1 MVVIYNMN
9 LKEKD
14 KKLKQV
20 KERVIKCKNC
30 SLYKTRKLPVIG
42 QGNHNASILFIGEAP
57 GKNEDATG
65 VPFCGRAGNILTKL
79 LEHINLKREDIYI
92 CNILKCRPP
101 SNRNPLAK
109 EIKVCSTYLKEQIKI
124 IKPRVIC
131 TLGNFATKF
140 IFANWG
146 LEDKIQGISRIH
158 GQVSDVPVEHKEKG
172 ADKIIALYHPAV
184 ATYNAKMKQTLKK
197 DFEILKKF
205 K

>member
-101 SNRNPLAK
+101 INRDPKPL
-109 EIKVCSTYLKEQIKI
+109 EIKKCTPYLEDQIKI
-124 IKPRVIC
+124 IKPKVIC
-131 TLGNFATKF
+131 SLGRFAMAFLMDKY
-140 IFANWG
+140 G
-146 LEDKIQGISRIH
+146 LGQKIKPIGKVHGSEYKIQVFSN
-158 GQVSDVPVEHKEKG
+158 E
-172 ADKIIALYHPAV
+172 IIFIPFYHPAV
-184 ATYNAKMKQTLKK
+184 AAYNPNMKDILKK
-197 DFEILKKF
+197 DFKLLEKYE
-205 K
+205 

>member
-1 MVVIYNMN
+1 MKKNKELKKIKDSVIACQRC
-9 LKEKD
+9 LLSKQRKD
-14 KKLKQV
+14 
-20 KERVIKCKNC
+20 NN
-30 SLYKTRKLPVIG
+30 YFPVIG
-42 QGNHNASILFIGEAP
+42 QGDHSADILFCGEAP
-57 GKNEDATG
+57 GRNEALTG
-65 VPFCGRAGNILTKL
+65 RPFCGASGKILDELLAHAGI
-79 LEHINLKREDIYI
+79 KRQDIYI
-92 CNILKCRPP
+92 TNILKCRPP
-101 SNRNPLAK
+101 SNRNPQAK

>member
-1 MVVIYNMN
+1 MKKNKELKKIKDSVIACQRC
-9 LKEKD
+9 LLSKQRKD
-14 KKLKQV
+14 
-20 KERVIKCKNC
+20 NN
-30 SLYKTRKLPVIG
+30 YFPVIG
-42 QGNHNASILFIGEAP
+42 QGDHSADILFCGEAP
-57 GKNEDATG
+57 GRNEALTG
-65 VPFCGRAGNILTKL
+65 RPFCGASGKILDELLAHAGI
-79 LEHINLKREDIYI
+79 KRQDIYI
-92 CNILKCRPP
+92 TNILKCRPP
-101 SNRNPLAK
+101 SNRNPQAK

-124 IKPRVIC
+124 IKPKVIC